1 MTDFDKGPGDGPG
14 GPPVFPGLPPIPPP
28 GSPDGGFATP
38 FTAAPPGALAARPAP
53 AGPGGDGGD
62 QGRVPGR
69 TTIDDEVI
77 EKIALLA
84 ALEVRGVAAV
94 GVGTGPGGEAGLGAT
109 DRRPAV
115 RVRLHDDRVSLD
127 LALTVEYGSVIM
139 AVAAEVRANVARV
152 VGLML
157 DMRVDAVNLAVED
170 VQLPGRGGQAPGR
183 A

>member
-1 MTDFDKGPGDGPG
+1 MTDFDKGPGDRSG

-28 GSPDGGFATP
+28 GAPDGGFATP
-38 FTAAPPGALAARPAP
+38 FTTAPPGTVAPRPART
-53 AGPGGDGGD
+53 GPDGDAGGD

-94 GVGTGPGGEAGLGAT
+94 GVGTGPGGEPAAGT

-170 VQLPGRGGQAPGR
+170 VQLPGRAGQAPGR